1 MKGMIF
7 AAGIGSRLKP
17 WTDAHPKAL
26 VEVGGKPVIAHVI
39 DKMLSAG
46 ITSIIINVHHFAEQ
60 IINYVRTA
68 YPDEDIKFSDET
80 ALLLD
85 TGGGLRKALDLIGN
99 EDVLIH
105 NADIFS
111 DIDLK
116 SIIDA
121 HIGADIT
128 LLTQERITQR
138 YLLFDNQNLAG
149 WINLKTG
156 ETRPAGFEVR
166 PNLMQRA
173 FGGIH
178 IVSASVFDK
187 LKKYAPA
194 ETPFSIINF
203 YIENCRELKIRSI
216 DLPIGKS
223 WFDVGKP
230 ETLELARKFH
240 NNDKAFN

>member
-39 DKMLSAG
+39 DKMLSSG
-46 ITSIIINVHHFAEQ
+46 ISSIIINVHHFAEQ
-60 IINYVRTA
+60 IVDYVQTT
-68 YPDEDIKFSDET
+68 YPDKDIKFSDET

-105 NADIFS
+105 NADILS
-111 DIDLK
+111 DINLQ
-116 SIIDA
+116 SLTDA
-121 HIGADIT
+121 HTDSDIT

-149 WINLKTG
+149 WINIKTG
-156 ETRPAGFEVR
+156 ETRPDGFQVTS
-166 PNLMQRA
+166 NLSKRA

-187 LKKYAPA
+187 LKNFAHD

-203 YIENCRELKIRSI
+203 YIENCREFKIRSL
-216 DLPIGKS
+216 DLPQGKS

-230 ETLELARKFH
+230 ETLQLARNFY
-240 NNDKAFN
+240 NNG